1 MRQRVVSIISDG
13 EHVRR
18 ELEGLLP
25 TVQLDVLLG
34 VNGDVL
40 ERVHRHN
47 HIPDVRLQT
56 DQETK
61 TKRGS
66 VNTSFTILL
75 VRTLKDHGGAQSNHH
90 ILTQKAPNKIKI
102 KNKKLCQK
110 NKVSFLNFSPN
121 NKN

>member
-47 HIPDVRLQT
+47 HISNVGLHQ
-56 DQETK
+56 
-61 TKRGS
+61 KRRKRKKEKEERRHDEDLR
-66 VNTSFTILL
+66 TS
-75 VRTLKDHGGAQSNHH
+75 
-90 ILTQKAPNKIKI
+90 
-102 KNKKLCQK
+102 
-110 NKVSFLNFSPN
+110 
-121 NKN
+121 